1 MAFDH
6 LPDCDQEH
14 SRRQQCNIAGPATD
28 KAATTT
34 VAPPASQPEVPARP
48 RWTRGRI
55 IAGAL
60 LAAVVTATVVGIV
73 NGALTDDPSAASTR
87 ASIDLPE
94 WARPIGATE
103 LRNDHDCRGDGPW
116 LPPCRTLEFGTH
128 RPYEDVVRELKT
140 ALEARGWSAQF
151 EGHDLSLHAADRAA
165 GQCMLFYQGDQRL
178 PQTEETNQLTR
189 FAEFAV
195 VIGIVIDG
203 CGAYYPS

>member
-6 LPDCDQEH
+6 LPDCDKEH

-34 VAPPASQPEVPARP
+34 VAPPASQPEVPAKP

-73 NGALTDDPSAASTR
+73 NGALVGDPSASN
-87 ASIDLPE
+87 SHDSSSLPD
-94 WARPIGATE
+94 WARPVGATE
-103 LRNDHDCRGDGPW
+103 LRNDPDCRPDGPW
-116 LPPCRTLEFGTH
+116 IYPCRTLEFGTQ
-128 RPYEDVVRELKT
+128 RAYEDVVHELKS
-140 ALEARGWSAQF
+140 ALQARGWSAQL
-151 EGHDLSLHAADRAA
+151 EGHDMSLHAFDSQREH
-165 GQCMLFYQGDQRL
+165 CMLFYQDERRP
-178 PQTEETNQLTR
+178 PQTEDGGHLTNR
-189 FAEFAV
+189 AGFAV

-203 CGAYYPS
+203 CGSLLPS